1 MADPAQTMANPP
13 VDAATEP
20 VEVPAARTDVAEHAE
35 LFDPDVPAETGH
47 PRPSAPSAADGLP
60 RDEEDARAAAS
71 AAQQRQR
78 RALFT
83 HWVTRGMATLTVAC
97 AVVFT
102 WHGLRPSELLEDSS
116 AKPLSP

>member
-20 VEVPAARTDVAEHAE
+20 VEVPAARTGVVEHGK
-35 LFDPDVPAETGH
+35 LYGPDVPAETGH
-47 PRPSAPSAADGLP
+47 PRPRESIAPDGVPL
-60 RDEEDARAAAS
+60 DEEDARAAAS